1 MAYVYTFAVVQVLL
15 KMNIYIVNFIILTSI
30 SFTFAS
36 TVKPGIISQ
45 AFQIVGRCNKEHPLD
60 MKEMEKAVKN
70 FELPS
75 SEEGKCF
82 ISCFLEG
89 FGLVTDGQINLDRSL
104 EFNKMQ
110 FHDPDN
116 LEKAN
121 AISAACKDE
130 MSTSTEKGCDFAIAA
145 SKCML
150 EKSKE
155 MGFRFF
161 QFHS

>member
-1 MAYVYTFAVVQVLL
+1 MF
-15 KMNIYIVNFIILTSI
+15 KMNIYIVNFFILISI
-30 SFTFAS
+30 SFSFTS

-60 MKEMEKAVKN
+60 MKEMEKAVKS
-70 FELPS
+70 FELPT

-89 FGLVTDGQINLDRSL
+89 FGLITDRQINLDKSI

-110 FHDPDN
+110 FHNPDN

-121 AISAACKDE
+121 AISAACKE
-130 MSTSTEKGCDFAIAA
+130 ELTTSTEEGCDFAIAA

-155 MGFRFF
+155 MGFKFF

>member
-1 MAYVYTFAVVQVLL
+1 
-15 KMNIYIVNFIILTSI
+15 MNGYIVNFLIVISI
-30 SFTFAS
+30 SYSLSGTAQ
-36 TVKPGIISQ
+36 PGIINR

-60 MKEMEKAVKN
+60 MKEMEKAVRN
-70 FELPS
+70 FELPT

-89 FGLVTDGQINLDRSL
+89 FGLITDRQINLEKSL

-110 FHDPDN
+110 FHNPEN

-121 AISAACKDE
+121 TISTACKE
-130 MSTSTEKGCDFAIAA
+130 ELSTSSEEGCDFAIAA